1 MIHKDPKHI
10 KALFKGVFFVYCIQK
25 DIKICEITSMK
36 N

>member
-1 MIHKDPKHI
+1 MIHKPEAQKGHPKRC
-10 KALFKGVFFVYCIQK
+10 LFVYCIQK